1 MKTSKLALTGLL
13 SAASIFTA
21 CGDDVIKV
29 TNETSGMEIV
39 ASADSLEKCT
49 SKNADKT
56 VFVSG
61 ENAAYI
67 CADSAWKNVS
77 ETEKTSC
84 SAEMLADSTGFKI
97 VCDGDSV
104 GVVKNGANGEKGDKG
119 ESSTCTAESLSDGSG
134 FKIVCDGDSVGV
146 VKNGANGTD
155 GKDGENCRLSDNG
168 DGTVEVVCGE
178 TSTTLYKA
186 FCGGKLFNPDSSFC
200 VADSSIVPLCGG
212 KPYDFAD
219 STCHEDVVVPIVCE
233 GRHYS
238 LDTEFCFADSIIS
251 RCGGK
256 TYDLNASFCFADSVV
271 PLCDGKS
278 YDLDSSFCF
287 ADSVVP
293 LCGGKSYDL
302 DSSFCFADSIVPL
315 CGGKSYDLDSSFCLD
330 EKVYKNKTLVWNL
343 MNPEIEYGVFVDK
356 RDDQVY
362 RSVKIGEQTWMA
374 ENLNYAM
381 VGSYCP
387 INKQDSCAKYGRLY
401 TWSVAM
407 DSAGVF
413 GDAGR
418 GCGYG
423 VKCEISDTVRGAC
436 PRGWHLPS
444 VAERNALVNAVGG
457 SEVAGRALK
466 SGYVWKNNGYGTD
479 SFGFSALPVSYNLIG
494 YSNATF
500 WVAAESNDKGLA
512 SGLFLRYDSEAATLG
527 NAGKNAEASIRCVKD

>member
-1 MKTSKLALTGLL
+1 MKTSKLALAGLL
-13 SAASIFTA
+13 SAASVFTA
-21 CGDDVIKV
+21 CGDDVTKV

-49 SKNADKT
+49 SKNAGKT

-84 SAEMLADSTGFKI
+84 SAEALADSTGFKI

-119 ESSTCTAESLSDGSG
+119 ESSICTAESLSDGSG

-168 DGTVEVVCGE
+168 DGTVKVVCGE
-178 TSTTLYKA
+178 TSATLYKA
-186 FCGGKLFNPDSSFC
+186 FCGGKLFNPDSNLC
-200 VADSSIVPLCGG
+200 AGGLIAPLS
-212 KPYDFAD
+212 K
-219 STCHEDVVVPIVCE
+219 
-233 GRHYS
+233 
-238 LDTEFCFADSIIS
+238 
-251 RCGGK
+251 
-256 TYDLNASFCFADSVV
+256 
-271 PLCDGKS
+271 
-278 YDLDSSFCF
+278 
-287 ADSVVP
+287 
-293 LCGGKSYDL
+293 
-302 DSSFCFADSIVPL
+302 
-315 CGGKSYDLDSSFCLD
+315 
-330 EKVYKNKTLVWNL
+330 KNVWDL

-381 VGSYCP
+381 VGSFCP
-387 INKQDSCAKYGRLY
+387 KDKQDSCAKYGRLY

-413 GDAGR
+413 GDAGK
-418 GCGYG
+418 GCGDE
-423 VKCEISDTVRGAC
+423 VACEISDTVRGAC

-444 VAERNALVNAVGG
+444 VAERDALVNAVGG
-457 SEVAGRALK
+457 GEVAGRALK
-466 SGYVWKNNGYGTD
+466 SGYVWNNNGYGTD

-494 YSNATF
+494 YYSQAVF
-500 WVAAESNDKGLA
+500 WFAAESADKGFA
-512 SGLFLRYDSEAATLG
+512 SSLILKYNSEASFLG
-527 NAGKNAEASIRCVKD
+527 AAGKSEGASVRCVKD